1 MGSKHRIA
9 RAQRAWER
17 RIERAQWAVDF
28 VEGWEE
34 ISRSDAIKNE
44 HDLLSKFGSMAVN
57 NWKNNYRTVYEVD
70 PDLLTE
76 ILDSELP
83 DQNIPASVFR
93 HLPHNIP
100 LFVFPEPVRIIHE
113 DLVAMYGQFMVV
125 PHVWL
130 EWQKWSDDPDNDE
143 HLKSLLAKHKVS
155 SIEEL
160 PIGADSELLPR
171 LLKIT
176 DSENADYVR
185 FLWFGHNEDDVTDQI
200 ITTQTIDLLDND
212 LVDLR
217 VEINRVV
224 EKLETAIADLEVDL
238 IERDKNWEEIARQQF
253 AIASA
258 LTLYVCSEEPD
269 IIDVE
274 PPVELELSRKSKTS
288 YPTVKN
294 LGLRIGSALRKYRAD
309 ATSSSATSTGKTV
322 LPHLRKAHWHRFWTG
337 PRDGDRKL
345 IVKWLPPTPVNAD
358 KGEIIATVRPVKAN
372 K

>member
-9 RAQRAWER
+9 RVQRTWEK

-28 VEGWEE
+28 IEGWEQR
-34 ISRSDAIKNE
+34 SRHQSIKNE
-44 HDLLSKFGSMAVN
+44 DDLLAEFGAMAVKG
-57 NWKNNYRTVYEVD
+57 WKNNHKTVYEVD

-93 HLPHNIP
+93 HLPHDIP
-100 LFVFPEPVRIIHE
+100 LFVFPEPVRIVHE
-113 DLVAMYGQFMVV
+113 DLVAMYGQFMVI

-130 EWQKWSDDPDNDE
+130 QWQKWSDDPANE
-143 HLKSLLAKHKVS
+143 KHLRSLLKKYNVS
-155 SIEEL
+155 SVEEL
-160 PIGADSELLPR
+160 PINADSELLPR
-171 LLKIT
+171 LLKISG
-176 DSENADYVR
+176 SENADYVR

-212 LVDLR
+212 LIDLR
-217 VEINRVV
+217 AEIDRVV
-224 EKLETAIADLEVDL
+224 SDLEIAIENSIVDL
-238 IERDKNWEEIARQQF
+238 IDRDKHWEEVARRQF
-253 AIASA
+253 AIATA

-269 IIDVE
+269 ITDVE
-274 PPVELELSRKSKTS
+274 PPEELALSRKSKTS

-294 LGLRIGSALRKYRAD
+294 LGLRIGSALRKHRAE
-309 ATSSSATSTGKTV
+309 TTGGDTAPTGRTV

-345 IVKWLPPTPVNAD
+345 IVKWIPPTTVNVD